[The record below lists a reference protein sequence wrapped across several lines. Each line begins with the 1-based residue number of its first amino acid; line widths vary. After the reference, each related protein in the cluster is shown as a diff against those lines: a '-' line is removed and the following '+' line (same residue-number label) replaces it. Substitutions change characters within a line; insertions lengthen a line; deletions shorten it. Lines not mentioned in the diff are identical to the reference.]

1 MRDQQGVGR
10 RRPERERH
18 QARAA
23 TARVA
28 RQSTDAASA
37 RCTRAGPWRSRAGS
51 TRRLAR
57 GGSTRRW
64 SPRRALCCAAPSRR
78 RTAARTRRAASPPDH
93 PKHQTPIAVATRSA
107 ARIATTRGS
116 VCARWCQAGRSAG
129 RRTGSRAGTA
139 DRSATRSPH
148 RGFAARYHGC
158 IRTMARQTAAKRD
171 RTARRG
177 RARSGV
183 RPAAGRAETDRGIR
197 RSAAC

>member
-10 RRPERERH
+10 RRPERERY

-51 TRRLAR
+51 TRRPAR

-78 RTAARTRRAASPPDH
+78 RTAARTRRAASPPAH
-93 PKHQTPIAVATRSA
+93 PKHRTPIAVATRSA
-107 ARIATTRGS
+107 ARIATARGS
-116 VCARWCQAGRSAG
+116 VCARWCQVG
-129 RRTGSRAGTA
+129 
-139 DRSATRSPH
+139 
-148 RGFAARYHGC
+148 
-158 IRTMARQTAAKRD
+158 
-171 RTARRG
+171 
-177 RARSGV
+177 
-183 RPAAGRAETDRGIR
+183 RPAGPEGVHEQVLRTDQSRTHRIEDSPRVSRLHSDNGPTNGCQAGSNRSTRLHPIR
-197 RSAAC
+197 RSAGCGSRRN